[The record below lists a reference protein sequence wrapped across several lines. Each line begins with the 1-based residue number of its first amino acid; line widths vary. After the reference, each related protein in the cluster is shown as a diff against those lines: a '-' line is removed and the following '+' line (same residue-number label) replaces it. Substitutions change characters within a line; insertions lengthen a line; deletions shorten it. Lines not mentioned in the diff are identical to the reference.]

1 MLDEDGGFTARGGVG
16 GGAVDKSGQNGKKS
30 GKTKILKR
38 GEHIG
43 SGDTFS
49 KITHIAKTK
58 SAKFL

>member
-16 GGAVDKSGQNGKKS
+16 GLLIKVGGMEKRVEKQKFKK
-30 GKTKILKR
+30 G
-38 GEHIG
+38 GGHIG
-43 SGDTFS
+43 SRDMFS